1 MRGRTGSRRH
11 DKSDKNHDGC
21 ITVVPDPEEQP

>member
-21 ITVVPDPEEQP
+21 VTVVPDPQE